1 MNRFYLWVWGIQALK
16 TNYNVATM
24 LYIIYIPVILK
35 LLLPVDAQ
43 PFNKSAVINAADH
56 FANCRKTINE
66 LVSNGN
72 RNFISRKSY

>member
-1 MNRFYLWVWGIQALK
+1 MGVGKTSKYALK
-16 TNYNVATM
+16 SNYNAATM
-24 LYIIYIPVILK
+24 LYNLHPSHILK
-35 LLLPVDAQ
+35 LLLSVNAQ

-66 LVSNGN
+66 LVSDEN